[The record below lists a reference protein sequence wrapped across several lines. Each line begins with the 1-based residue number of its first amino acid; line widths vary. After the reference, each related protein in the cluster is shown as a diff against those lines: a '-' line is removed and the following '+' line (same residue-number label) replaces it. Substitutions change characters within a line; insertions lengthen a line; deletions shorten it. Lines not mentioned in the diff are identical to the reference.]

1 MARILLYT
9 SFYIFLNYASY
20 SKNQFKLGDA
30 MKKFITMLT
39 CLVVLLAA
47 GSAFATPVYYGSTD
61 ATYGTGG
68 VPALPTES
76 GYYIW
81 TNDPQRTSWSIRW
94 TGNNKGVPTS
104 SYNWFGS
111 IEFGGLN
118 RETTTKIMFES
129 NDKINIV
136 DDFLNLGDFVTWQAV
151 AGPAWDG
158 FDFTISG
165 ELGNVLGFNLGSS
178 LFTQLLLT
186 GQDTAGTGIFIGK
199 NRITPMVLVQNYNT
213 SGTLKTQNF
222 EIPAPVPEPGTIVLL
237 GAGLVGVGLYLKRRK
252 V

>member
-1 MARILLYT
+1 MAHILLYV
-9 SFYIFLNYASY
+9 SFNILLHYVSY
-20 SKNQFKLGDA
+20 QKTNLLGDV
-30 MKKFITMLT
+30 MKKFITMLS
-39 CLVVLLAA
+39 CLAMLLAT

-81 TNDPQRTSWSIRW
+81 TNDPQRTSWSVRW
-94 TGNNKGVPTS
+94 TGNNNGAPA

-118 RETTTKIMFES
+118 RETTTKIMFDN
-129 NDKINIV
+129 NDKISIV

-165 ELGNVLGFNLGSS
+165 QLGNVLGFNLGSS

-186 GQDTAGTGIFIGK
+186 GQDTAGTGIFIGQ

-252 V
+252 A